1 MNRPWQGQRSVVN
14 GGGTICQRGWQ
25 GAMAK
30 LQSKRIFYTEREKSG
45 LQALVES
52 KDLVNAASLDHE
64 EYEERKGVL
73 LGSR

>member
-1 MNRPWQGQRSVVN
+1 
-14 GGGTICQRGWQ
+14 
-25 GAMAK
+25 MAK